1 MKKLDLTDLVMTQE
15 EKMKIYQDF
24 SDKNGYF
31 NV

>member
-24 SDKNGYF
+24 SDKNGSF